1 MKYYKDKDGNV
12 YAYESA
18 AEKAAFGPAGL
29 IAMTAAQVEA
39 HLNPPK
45 TEEELAAEAA
55 ALEKE
60 RVSAAKLTGVEF
72 EGVMC
77 SATKE
82 DAWGLSS
89 ISPWVQAGNS
99 VAFEFDNGNVLVI
112 TPENQLEFQRVWAA
126 FRATFFPIPE
136 PVAEPAPVD
145 GGV

>member
-18 AEKAAFGPAGL
+18 AEKNAFGPAGL
-29 IAMTAAQVEA
+29 TAMTAAQVEA

-45 TEEELAAEAA
+45 TEEEELAAEAA

-60 RVSAAKLTGVEF
+60 RVRAAKLAGVEF

-82 DAWGLSS
+82 DMWGLAA
-89 ISPWVQAGNS
+89 IGPWVQAGNS
-99 VAFEFDNGNVLVI
+99 AAFEFDNGNVLVL
-112 TPENQLEFQRVWAA
+112 TPENYQEFTSVWGA
-126 FRATFFPIPE
+126 FRASFFPVPS
-136 PVAEPAPVD
+136 
-145 GGV
+145 